1 MILDLWREMME
12 LMEQIVVGM
21 KEEQEFVVEEEYTA
35 GHVGSGSLRVLATP
49 SLIGF
54 MERVARDLLERNLP
68 DGYSSVGVWVDVRHL
83 AATPVGLKVRVAC
96 EVSGV
101 DGRKVDFRLDAW
113 DEVEKIGEGRH
124 QRVAIDVNRFL
135 QRLQAKLPG
144 SSA

>member
-1 MILDLWREMME
+1 ME

-21 KEEQEFVVEEEYTA
+21 KEEQEFVVEEEFTA

-54 MERVARDLLERNLP
+54 MERVARDLMERNLP
-68 DGYSSVGVWVDVRHL
+68 EGYSSVGAWVEVRHL
-83 AATPVGLKVRVAC
+83 AATPVDARVRVSC
-96 EVSGV
+96 EITGV

-113 DEVEKIGEGRH
+113 DQVEKIGEGHH

-144 SSA
+144 KPA

>member
-1 MILDLWREMME
+1 ME
-12 LMEQIVVGM
+12 LMEKILVGM

-49 SLIGF
+49 SMIGF
-54 MERVARDLLERNLP
+54 MERVACDLMERNLP

-83 AATPVGLKVRVAC
+83 AATPVGARVRVSC
-96 EVSGV
+96 EVIQI
-101 DGRKVDFRLDAW
+101 DGRKVDFSVDAW

-124 QRVAIDVNRFL
+124 QRVAIDVSRFL

-144 SSA
+144 AAA